1 MQTICESQSCHQ
13 IGPDFCKD
21 REAGPGHGVGGTVT
35 LSVRTLSPHC
45 PGSEAYQCVSL
56 LISENKNYDSI
67 IYVKIQ
73 LYGDDLL
80 VIFPYKYMVGS

>member
-1 MQTICESQSCHQ
+1 M
-13 IGPDFCKD
+13 
-21 REAGPGHGVGGTVT
+21 VWGG
-35 LSVRTLSPHC
+35 LSPCQSEPFLHTA